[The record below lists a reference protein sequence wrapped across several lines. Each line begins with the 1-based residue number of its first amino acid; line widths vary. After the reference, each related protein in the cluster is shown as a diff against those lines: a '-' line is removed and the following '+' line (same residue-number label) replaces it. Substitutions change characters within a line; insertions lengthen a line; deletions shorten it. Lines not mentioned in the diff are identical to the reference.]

1 MQGKSGSF
9 AMQKS
14 RFRNAKAQVPLF
26 KDFIFTKLEGFL
38 RVCSKASK
46 LSRKTRFS
54 RRKNR
59 HKKRECSALR
69 CILYYF
75 PGG

>member
-26 KDFIFTKLEGFL
+26 KDFIFTKLEGFWGVCL
-38 RVCSKASK
+38 RG
-46 LSRKTRFS
+46 F
-54 RRKNR
+54 
-59 HKKRECSALR
+59 
-69 CILYYF
+69 
-75 PGG
+75 